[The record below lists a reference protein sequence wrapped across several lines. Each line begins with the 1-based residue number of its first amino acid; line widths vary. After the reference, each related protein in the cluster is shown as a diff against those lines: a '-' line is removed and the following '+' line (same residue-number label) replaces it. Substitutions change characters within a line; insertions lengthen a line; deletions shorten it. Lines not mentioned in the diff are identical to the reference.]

1 MNMNRP
7 LSILLLLLSGI
18 VLTGCG
24 HDIDPRGQRV
34 PVDGE
39 VTLDGQPLSR
49 ARIVFIGEA
58 GGGSLKATAEIKDG
72 SFVLTSADGPL
83 PGTARVE
90 IVPELLELEEFE
102 AARGPGQSQRVEPRT
117 VNIPARYNLQSKLT
131 AQLEPATDNHLN
143 FELFSR

>member
-1 MNMNRP
+1 MNMKRP

-18 VLTGCG
+18 VLTGCRS
-24 HDIDPRGQRV
+24 DIDPRGQRV
-34 PVDGE
+34 PVHGE
-39 VTLDGQPLSR
+39 VTLDGQPLTR

-58 GGGSLKATAEIKDG
+58 GSGSLKATAEITDG
-72 SFVLTSADGPL
+72 SFELTSADGPL

-90 IVPELLELEEFE
+90 IVSELLELEEFE

-117 VNIPARYNLQSKLT
+117 VSIPARYNLQSELT
-131 AQLEPATDNHLN
+131 AQLEPTADNHLN